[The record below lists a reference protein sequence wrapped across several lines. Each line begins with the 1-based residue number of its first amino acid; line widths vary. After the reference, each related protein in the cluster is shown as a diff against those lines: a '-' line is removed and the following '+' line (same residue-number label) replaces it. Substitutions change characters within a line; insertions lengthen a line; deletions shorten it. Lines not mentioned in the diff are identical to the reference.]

1 MIYTAE
7 SRALAAL
14 EILIHLESS
23 SLLGGY
29 VVFEVKMDPELIIA
43 LDPSKLPAAWRTDP
57 APPSLQEI
65 GDDWANRGASP
76 VLRVPSA
83 IVPEESL
90 FLLNPLHRDFSKLL
104 IGEPSPFHLDP
115 RLHSKR

>member
-1 MIYTAE
+1 MVYTAE

-23 SLLGGY
+23 NLLGEY
-29 VVFEVKMDPELIIA
+29 VVFEVTMDPALIIA
-43 LDPSKLPAAWRTDP
+43 FDSSKLPAAWRTDP
-57 APPSLQEI
+57 APSSLQVI
-65 GDDWANRGASP
+65 GDGWANQGASP

-83 IVPEESL
+83 IVPDESL

-115 RLHSKR
+115 RLRSKR